1 VIEIMAPLA
10 LTLGMLA
17 IYNTIK
23 PQVLLEMLPNA
34 TRTIRFDHFYAING
48 NPQCTGYDS
57 NIFWRCPTRD
67 CSPDAC
73 NKLVFAV
80 APSSNTDT
88 AAAEAASALELRVQD
103 LTNSSVSTLLFPSE
117 ADLDAYIAQ
126 PDYAVNTTLKN
137 IGVAV
142 VFDSGAPNWHYHL
155 RVNRT
160 VNEGYT
166 YNLPPTTLSTD
177 SLLKNPND
185 WPKVCSRCSGQYL
198 QSWYQS
204 GALAVQNLVDSFI
217 ISQAAGAPRKLA
229 ASVVNFPSP
238 GYTEAG
244 FWGQAQSFFPIFML
258 VTILYSVSNVVRSL
272 VTEKEARIREGM
284 RMMALTDSALYASW
298 VFHFATTFTIIAAL
312 IVLVGGKLFQHSDK
326 GLVFAFFLLFFFATM
341 AFAFWMSTFFSK
353 SKTAA
358 SLGIMPYFAGYFLT
372 MALKPASGRSVK
384 LLASLHPAA
393 AFALGISAFTEY
405 EDAQQGVTLFTF
417 ATSANGNFAFS
428 DALGMLLVDVF
439 VYAFLFWYFEKVWPN
454 EFGTRLP
461 PYFLCMPSYWNS
473 WLGIGRGEVRPLHE
487 GISNSSGEL
496 KQESGPDVERVPDT
510 LAQQI
515 KEGKC
520 ICIRDMC
527 KTFSTNTGP
536 KHAVDHLNLTMYSGQ
551 ITALLGHNGA
561 GKSTT
566 IGILTGLTAPTSG
579 VAIINGMDVSQ
590 DMQSIRHSLG
600 VCPQHDV
607 LFADLTVEEHLTLF
621 ANFKGMPRSEVQ
633 AAVTSMIA
641 EVGLTEKRK
650 VASKNLSGGMKRK
663 LSLGIA
669 FIGGSKVVILDEPTS
684 GIDAYSR
691 RFVWNVIRKYKEGR
705 TIILT
710 THFLEEADLLGD
722 RIAIMAKGK
731 LRACGSSLFLKNN
744 FGVGYNLT
752 IEKKAAAD
760 ATRIQRY
767 VQNKVQDAKVLSC
780 VGAEISFQLPRNSA
794 EDFKALFEG
803 LDNHQEALG
812 LEHYGVSVTTLEEV
826 FIRVTRGD
834 EIDVEAKAAISVRRN
849 SLEER
854 RRSLEESRRL
864 RTSLSYTFDER
875 GSHDESHKGLGA
887 ACQKDLSSGDV
898 KAPPGAGT
906 YNKQVNNDAVTDV
919 EKLHIDYNNYWLFFR
934 RHMYALLVKRM
945 LYLKRDKKA
954 WVYQFVLPA
963 LFVLVGC
970 LLMRAGVNS
979 IFAEK
984 MPPLTLSLDAYNP
997 GIQTNRNPLPYNAE
1011 GESFIFTMWEGNQ
1024 QMENP
1029 NVVGQDV
1036 IMAAIPSGST
1046 LPTYSIAAN
1055 SVQNMSSGLLDTR
1068 RDWKASRYGALTF
1081 AVVDDLEEFNYNV
1094 HANYTGAH
1102 SSAIFANLINDALLQ
1117 QYAPGSSIKT
1127 TIKPLGVTRN
1137 EISTAASFDGFTI
1150 VIMMMLAFAFIP
1162 AAFAL
1167 FVVRERETK
1176 AKHLQLVSGV
1186 SFLSYWLSTWL
1197 FDFASYQVPLWM
1209 TIVILKLF
1217 DAQALMNGKAFG
1229 ATVLLMELFGTSVT
1243 GFTYLISFL
1252 FAKHSKAQVATIML
1266 NFMCGLILAMIT
1278 MIMTFIPTT
1287 RDVALKLVYL
1297 FRLAPPFAAGNG
1309 LLNVVFTDFFS
1320 SLDQKQYTPYSL
1332 NIAGYSMIYMSV
1344 ETVVYFVL
1352 VLCVEYLI
1360 RRPTVS
1366 KLLEGGSS
1374 SMAAKDC
1381 SGKDEAVLEEEDRV
1395 RREAT
1400 MDTMKAG
1407 GDVVVIKDMTKTYR
1421 GGKLAV
1427 RGMSLGIPNGEC
1439 FGLLG
1444 VNGAGKTTTLSIL
1457 TAEFP
1462 PSSGQVWLGGYD
1474 IADNPEVVRRL
1485 VGYCPQFDALFD
1497 LLTGQEHLELYAR
1510 VKGLSEAQVKTVVA
1524 RKVMEM
1530 DLVEF
1535 ANRNATTYSGGNR
1548 RKLSVAMAMIGS
1560 PQIVILDEPSS
1571 GMDAVAR
1578 RFMWKVIS
1586 DITTKRGECCVIL
1599 TTHSMEECEA
1609 LCTRIGIM
1617 VGGRFRC
1624 MGSAQHLKS
1633 RYGMGYQ
1640 LEISV
1645 ALPRGEIVPA
1655 SDDEDSGGET
1665 EGKRMVLPADDTFLA
1680 RLEGAAARLS
1690 TERFTMPQLEIAL
1703 AAIDK
1708 AAWLEVISPTGT
1720 GADVWQTV
1728 TASGSIGVR
1737 EFAGWCS
1744 LEDRV
1749 ESILRF
1755 IMDNYPDAVLRE
1767 RQGTKVRFEIP
1778 STDTNTGAAR
1788 KLSEMFGLIEDNK
1801 GRLHV
1806 EDYSVCQTSL
1816 EQIFNFFAGQQEEE
1830 KGPAGER
1837 EKEMLQM
1844 GCDVCDVVTEEDRES
1859 VENVSALAETCG
1871 RSTIISSGAV
1881 I

>member
-1 VIEIMAPLA
+1 MWATFWRQFSVLTWKNFLLRRKNMVSSLVEIMVPVA
-10 LTLGMLA
+10 LIFGMLA
-17 IYNTIK
+17 IYNTVK
-23 PQVLLEMLPNA
+23 PQQVLEIVPGD
-34 TRTIRFDHFYAING
+34 TRSTSFDHFYAING

-57 NIFWRCPTRD
+57 NIFWRCPLRED
-67 CSPDAC
+67 CEPSMCD
-73 NKLVFAV
+73 KLVFAV
-80 APSSNTDT
+80 APSSNTDA
-88 AAAEAASALELRVQD
+88 AAAEAANALQLRVQD

-185 WPKVCSRCSGQYL
+185 RPKACSRCIAQYL
-198 QSWYQS
+198 ETWYYS

-217 ISQAAGAPRKLA
+217 ISQAAGAPRKLTA
-229 ASVVNFPSP
+229 AVVNFPSP

-244 FWGQAQSFFPIFML
+244 FWGQVQSFFPLLMIL
-258 VTILYSVSNVVRSL
+258 AILYTVTNVVRSL

-454 EFGTRLP
+454 EVGMRLP

-473 WLGIGRGEVRPLHE
+473 CLGIGRGEVRPLHE

-621 ANFKGMPRSEVQ
+621 ANFKGMQRSEVQ

-864 RTSLSYTFDER
+864 RNSLSCTFDER

-887 ACQKDLSSGDV
+887 ACQKDISSGDMWR
-898 KAPPGAGT
+898 
-906 YNKQVNNDAVTDV
+906 
-919 EKLHIDYNNYWLFFR
+919 NY
-934 RHMYALLVKRM
+934 A
-945 LYLKRDKKA
+945 
-954 WVYQFVLPA
+954 
-963 LFVLVGC
+963 
-970 LLMRAGVNS
+970 
-979 IFAEK
+979 
-984 MPPLTLSLDAYNP
+984 
-997 GIQTNRNPLPYNAE
+997 
-1011 GESFIFTMWEGNQ
+1011 
-1024 QMENP
+1024 
-1029 NVVGQDV
+1029 
-1036 IMAAIPSGST
+1036 
-1046 LPTYSIAAN
+1046 
-1055 SVQNMSSGLLDTR
+1055 
-1068 RDWKASRYGALTF
+1068 
-1081 AVVDDLEEFNYNV
+1081 
-1094 HANYTGAH
+1094 
-1102 SSAIFANLINDALLQ
+1102 
-1117 QYAPGSSIKT
+1117 
-1127 TIKPLGVTRN
+1127 
-1137 EISTAASFDGFTI
+1137 
-1150 VIMMMLAFAFIP
+1150 
-1162 AAFAL
+1162 
-1167 FVVRERETK
+1167 
-1176 AKHLQLVSGV
+1176 
-1186 SFLSYWLSTWL
+1186 
-1197 FDFASYQVPLWM
+1197 
-1209 TIVILKLF
+1209 
-1217 DAQALMNGKAFG
+1217 
-1229 ATVLLMELFGTSVT
+1229 
-1243 GFTYLISFL
+1243 
-1252 FAKHSKAQVATIML
+1252 
-1266 NFMCGLILAMIT
+1266 
-1278 MIMTFIPTT
+1278 
-1287 RDVALKLVYL
+1287 
-1297 FRLAPPFAAGNG
+1297 
-1309 LLNVVFTDFFS
+1309 
-1320 SLDQKQYTPYSL
+1320 
-1332 NIAGYSMIYMSV
+1332 
-1344 ETVVYFVL
+1344 
-1352 VLCVEYLI
+1352 
-1360 RRPTVS
+1360 
-1366 KLLEGGSS
+1366 
-1374 SMAAKDC
+1374 
-1381 SGKDEAVLEEEDRV
+1381 
-1395 RREAT
+1395 
-1400 MDTMKAG
+1400 
-1407 GDVVVIKDMTKTYR
+1407 
-1421 GGKLAV
+1421 
-1427 RGMSLGIPNGEC
+1427 
-1439 FGLLG
+1439 
-1444 VNGAGKTTTLSIL
+1444 
-1457 TAEFP
+1457 
-1462 PSSGQVWLGGYD
+1462 
-1474 IADNPEVVRRL
+1474 
-1485 VGYCPQFDALFD
+1485 
-1497 LLTGQEHLELYAR
+1497 
-1510 VKGLSEAQVKTVVA
+1510 
-1524 RKVMEM
+1524 
-1530 DLVEF
+1530 
-1535 ANRNATTYSGGNR
+1535 
-1548 RKLSVAMAMIGS
+1548 
-1560 PQIVILDEPSS
+1560 
-1571 GMDAVAR
+1571 
-1578 RFMWKVIS
+1578 
-1586 DITTKRGECCVIL
+1586 
-1599 TTHSMEECEA
+1599 
-1609 LCTRIGIM
+1609 
-1617 VGGRFRC
+1617 
-1624 MGSAQHLKS
+1624 
-1633 RYGMGYQ
+1633 
-1640 LEISV
+1640 
-1645 ALPRGEIVPA
+1645 
-1655 SDDEDSGGET
+1655 
-1665 EGKRMVLPADDTFLA
+1665 
-1680 RLEGAAARLS
+1680 
-1690 TERFTMPQLEIAL
+1690 
-1703 AAIDK
+1703 
-1708 AAWLEVISPTGT
+1708 
-1720 GADVWQTV
+1720 
-1728 TASGSIGVR
+1728 
-1737 EFAGWCS
+1737 
-1744 LEDRV
+1744 
-1749 ESILRF
+1749 
-1755 IMDNYPDAVLRE
+1755 
-1767 RQGTKVRFEIP
+1767 
-1778 STDTNTGAAR
+1778 
-1788 KLSEMFGLIEDNK
+1788 
-1801 GRLHV
+1801 
-1806 EDYSVCQTSL
+1806 
-1816 EQIFNFFAGQQEEE
+1816 
-1830 KGPAGER
+1830 
-1837 EKEMLQM
+1837 
-1844 GCDVCDVVTEEDRES
+1844 
-1859 VENVSALAETCG
+1859 
-1871 RSTIISSGAV
+1871 
-1881 I
+1881 

>member
-1 VIEIMAPLA
+1 MVSSLVEIMAPVA
-10 LTLGMLA
+10 LIFGMLA
-17 IYNTIK
+17 IFNTVK
-23 PQVLLEMLPNA
+23 PQQVLEIVPGD
-34 TRTIRFDHFYAING
+34 TRSTSFDHFYAING

-57 NIFWRCPTRD
+57 NIFWRCPLRED
-67 CSPDAC
+67 CEPSMCD
-73 NKLVFAV
+73 KLVFAV
-80 APSSNTDT
+80 APSSNTDA

-1744 LEDRV
+1744 LEDRM

-1778 STDTNTGAAR
+1778 SKDTNTGAAR

-1830 KGPAGER
+1830 KGPAAGIIR
-1837 EKEMLQM
+1837 DLKSSL
-1844 GCDVCDVVTEEDRES
+1844 GVTIEDKKGTS
-1859 VENVSALAETCG
+1859 TAPTCIG
-1871 RSTIISSGAV
+1871 GGSKVLPAAAII
-1881 I
+1881 

>member
-1 VIEIMAPLA
+1 MVSSLVEIMAPVA
-10 LTLGMLA
+10 LIFGMLA
-17 IYNTIK
+17 IFNTVK
-23 PQVLLEMLPNA
+23 PQQVLEIVPGD
-34 TRTIRFDHFYAING
+34 TRSTSFDHFYAING

-57 NIFWRCPTRD
+57 NIFWRCPLRED
-67 CSPDAC
+67 CEPSMCD
-73 NKLVFAV
+73 KLVFAV
-80 APSSNTDT
+80 APSSNTDA

-341 AFAFWMSTFFSK
+341 AFAFWISTFFSK

-358 SLGIMPYFAGYFLT
+358 ILGIMPYFAGYFLT

-1243 GFTYLISFL
+1243 GFTYLTTFSFRR
-1252 FAKHSKAQVATIML
+1252 HSRIQVATIML
-1266 NFMCGLILAMIT
+1266 NFMCGVVLVTLTVM
-1278 MIMTFIPTT
+1278 MTFIPIT

-1744 LEDRV
+1744 LEDRM

-1778 STDTNTGAAR
+1778 SKDTNTGAAR

-1830 KGPAGER
+1830 KGPAAGIIR
-1837 EKEMLQM
+1837 DLKSSL
-1844 GCDVCDVVTEEDRES
+1844 GVTIEDKKGTS
-1859 VENVSALAETCG
+1859 TAPTCIG
-1871 RSTIISSGAV
+1871 GGSKVLPAAAII
-1881 I
+1881 